1 MRVKICGITNLQDA
15 LDAISLGADAI
26 GFIFAKSPRHV
37 TIEKVKEI
45 TNQLPPFVTRVGVF
59 VDQPLEEV
67 NKTLVDCV
75 LDTAQLHGKE
85 SVEYCKQVNR
95 RVIKAFRIHDE
106 KSLEHLKEYED
117 ITASFLLDTFVPGMA
132 GGTGQTFDWG
142 LALKA
147 KKMVKRPIIL
157 SGGINESNIM
167 QAIKTVHPDG
177 IDLSSGVEKSP
188 GIKDYDKMRKLFSLL
203 KKKA

>member
-1 MRVKICGITNLQDA
+1 MRVKICGITQLQDA
-15 LDAISLGADAI
+15 LDAVSLGADAV

-37 TIEKVKEI
+37 SIEKVKEI
-45 TNQLPPFVTRVGVF
+45 TSQLPPFVTRVGVF
-59 VDQPLEEV
+59 VDQPIEEV
-67 NKTLVDCV
+67 NKTLADCV
-75 LDTAQLHGKE
+75 LDAAQLHGKE
-85 SVEYCKQVNR
+85 SVEYCKQVDR

-106 KSLEHLKEYED
+106 KSLEHLKEYEN
-117 ITASFLLDTFVPGMA
+117 IAASFLLDTFVPGVA